1 VPVLFRTGGAH
12 GIHPSERSPSGR
24 YPPHFWSGRTHL
36 PFSSPV
42 YPHLSAGRLDGARF
56 LGFDPSGSPWQ
67 PDVLLARQPLDAPLG
82 FAPLG
87 LPRTSWPGFRPASSH
102 ALSRTGLFTP
112 PTAPQSIDQR
122 PLRLDLP
129 SGKPKGSI
137 RAPFV
142 GFPHRPESLTFERAP
157 TRAIW
162 FASRRA
168 AHYCRPTD
176 VLWMVWRPTRAAGTG

>member
-1 VPVLFRTGGAH
+1 VPVLFRTGSAL
-12 GIHPSERSPSGR
+12 GIYPSELSPSGR
-24 YPPHFWSGRTHL
+24 YPARFRVEEPTYR
-36 PFSSPV
+36 FSCR
-42 YPHLSAGRLDGARF
+42 YTCAEGTGRLDRPRF
-56 LGFDPSGSPWQ
+56 LGFCPSGSPWQ
-67 PDVLLARQPLDAPLG
+67 PDVLLTRQPLDAPLG
-82 FAPLG
+82 FTPLG
-87 LPRTSWPGFRPASSH
+87 PPRTPWPGFRPASSR
-102 ALSRTGLFTP
+102 ALSQTGLFTP
-112 PTAPQSIDQR
+112 PTAPQSLDQR

-129 SGKPKGSI
+129 SGKPKGAI